1 MMTPQEFRDW
11 RVTMGFTQ
19 HEAAEELGVSKS
31 TIELYESG
39 RRRDTKEPVVIPKM
53 VELACAA
60 LRRVSRDDPSLE
72 HAVQKWHEAGE
83 RRYESLID
91 TQVADRGDAAFLT
104 KNHFHLSYGI
114 ETTDKQELDPATLT
128 DVLRRTND
136 EVHDLVRTGWSM
148 FYIFTRDVIRPYTM
162 VDATSGKGDKDFLEC
177 SLQNESITGATD
189 LWRVSADGYATLL
202 RGYFEDRND
211 LAKSLNSSPGAF
223 ISPNWLVRDLS
234 ELVRH
239 ARAFASQFSD
249 AKLVSFRCEWRGLTN
264 RRIADPMAMWGP
276 YQFDKGAEARV
287 SSGSWTVAQL
297 GEKWPLIVAT
307 LAGPVMRAA
316 GIGQIVN
323 ADWVKG
329 QAGRWRSM

>member
-1 MMTPQEFRDW
+1 MTPQEFRDW
-11 RVTMGFTQ
+11 RVAMGFTQ
-19 HEAAEELGVSKS
+19 QEAADELGVSKS
-31 TIELYESG
+31 TVELYESG

-72 HAVQKWHEAGE
+72 QAVQKWHEAAE
-83 RRYESLID
+83 RRFEGLVGE
-91 TQVADRGDAAFLT
+91 QVTERDAATFLT
-104 KNHFHLSYGI
+104 QSHFHLSYGI
-114 ETTDKQELDPATLT
+114 ETTDKQELDPAKLT
-128 DVLRRTND
+128 DILRGAND

-148 FYIFTRDVIRPYTM
+148 FYIFTRDGIRPYTM
-162 VDATSGKGDKDFLEC
+162 VDPTSGKGDKDFLEC
-177 SLQNESITGATD
+177 SLLNESITGATD

-202 RGYFEDRND
+202 RGYFEDRNE
-211 LAKSLNSSPGAF
+211 LAKYMNGTPGAF
-223 ISPNWLVRDLS
+223 ISPNWLVRDLG
-234 ELVRH
+234 EMVRH
-239 ARAFASQFSD
+239 ARAFAEKFDNS
-249 AKLVSFRCEWRGLTN
+249 KLVSFRCEWRGLTN
-264 RRIADPMAMWGP
+264 RRIADPMGWWGP

-297 GEKWPLIVAT
+297 EEKWPLIVAT

-329 QAGRWRSM
+329 QSGRWRSM

>member
-1 MMTPQEFRDW
+1 MTSQEFRDW
-11 RVTMGFTQ
+11 RVAMGFTQ
-19 HEAAEELGVSKS
+19 QEAADELGISKS

-39 RRRDTKEPVVIPKM
+39 KRRDTKEPVVIPKM

-72 HAVQKWHEAGE
+72 LSVQKWHEAAA
-83 RRYESLID
+83 RRYESLL
-91 TQVADRGDAAFLT
+91 QHQEGGEFLT
-104 KNHFHLSYGI
+104 ENGFHLSYGI
-114 ETTDKQELDPATLT
+114 ESAGKQELDPAKLT
-128 DVLRRTND
+128 DILRRAND

-148 FYIFTRDVIRPYTM
+148 FYIFTRDKIRPYTM
-162 VDATSGKGDKDFLEC
+162 VDPTSGKGEKDFLEC
-177 SLQNESITGATD
+177 SLLNESNTGATD

-202 RGYFEDRND
+202 RGYFEDRNE
-211 LAKSLNSSPGAF
+211 LAKYQKGSPGAF

-239 ARAFASQFSD
+239 ARAFAGQFTD
-249 AKLVSFRCEWRGLTN
+249 PKLVSFRCEWRGLTN

-276 YQFDKGAEARV
+276 YQFDKGADARI

-297 GEKWPLIVAT
+297 EEKWPLIVST

-323 ADWVKG
+323 ADWVRG
-329 QAGRWRSM
+329 QSGRWRSM